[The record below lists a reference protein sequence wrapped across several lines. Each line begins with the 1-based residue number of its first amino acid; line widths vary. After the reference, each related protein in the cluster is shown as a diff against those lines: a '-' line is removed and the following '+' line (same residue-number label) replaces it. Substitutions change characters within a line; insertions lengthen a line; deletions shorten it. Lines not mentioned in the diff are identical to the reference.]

1 MPPGAQSTQHSDHE
15 QPETATRCR
24 PNWLLAV
31 VLVVIAGSAFV
42 LDGYKQDGYR
52 QVLDGYRRHY
62 GPVLVMDQLKATHPS
77 HHDRGVANN
86 RTPMAGA
93 PLSDGLLS
101 GPLSRLIPPPPPP
114 LPPAP
119 PGICS
124 RGWCDGKHPP
134 DAVTVQAPPRQ
145 PPHPGSRLP
154 GMLDGIDSGNR
165 PLVPRIQMSSSQRA
179 AYLRAV
185 YGEGVPASAT
195 LDNFRLIDA
204 AAMQVA
210 GVAVPAVPC
219 DGLCPAEVGWPFSGH
234 HGSFDLPCT
243 LYLYDGNNDVPRVPF
258 RSNQWAEVARTKP
271 AGSRWSFQ
279 GAWYYAARGSGIFIN
294 MGNTR
299 AYPTHAVAMRDLLPD
314 ETFSM
319 QGIIDRGR
327 KDKDYQIYE
336 RLFKKAHSMGIDTLQ
351 FTQTCNTVCSQ
362 EIEIIE
368 TGGHGKY
375 VCAVAVQMATGWNAS
390 KPCACSANFGQVQC
404 GQPRNGGQCSA
415 WLGKFNKQK
424 RLVSEFTC
432 TGRVSAGKF
441 GGQDCA
447 SSHAQVARDAG
458 AAKAAEWCGIVGC
471 SGSSSSAA
479 TGGGGH
485 CSGTCTNET
494 FAGKACDQA
503 WATVRRDSGRIDNA
517 DKWCLS
523 ARGCTLDPK
532 RSGHLQQYI
541 VKKGFS
547 NSDLYPQWEETDQL
561 AQSMMQYENDELVA
575 RLAVAEV
582 QLAQY
587 EHLRVEELREDI
599 RMIEGKIFELQVR
612 AISFL
617 HCVSFSFSLLVLLVV
632 VVLVVALL
640 ACLLLSLLLFLLVVV
655 VVL

>member
-1 MPPGAQSTQHSDHE
+1 MKSPLNTQNSSAAADGVPPQDQPEQETQQDSDRKKEKDEDKDKQQQQQLEPLAAQQPATVLPPPPAEQQAQEQAQTDPPGFTKHPERNSYHLFGGEEYVGVGFYSGLSIVQCAEKCMADDWCSCVSFLSEGDGTDVAVTCWKHTKCNPDKFENTVQSKPFT
-15 QPETATRCR
+15 
-24 PNWLLAV
+24 
-31 VLVVIAGSAFV
+31 VLV
-42 LDGYKQDGYR
+42 KN
-52 QVLDGYRRHY
+52 HW
-62 GPVLVMDQLKATHPS
+62 TE
-77 HHDRGVANN
+77 
-86 RTPMAGA
+86 
-93 PLSDGLLS
+93 
-101 GPLSRLIPPPPPP
+101 PPPPPP

-210 GVAVPAVPC
+210 GVAAPAVPF

-258 RSNQWAEVARTKP
+258 RSNQWAEVARTKEP
-271 AGSRWSFQ
+271 NIRCAGCAFSHFQ

-390 KPCACSANFGQVQC
+390 KPCACSANLSQVQC

-424 RLVSEFTC
+424 RLVSGFTC

-458 AAKAAEWCGIVGC
+458 AAKAAEWCMHRNVGC
-471 SGSSSSAA
+471 SGSNSSAA

-485 CSGTCTNET
+485 CSGTCTNGK

-547 NSDLYPQWEETDQL
+547 NSDLL
-561 AQSMMQYENDELVA
+561 GG
-575 RLAVAEV
+575 
-582 QLAQY
+582 
-587 EHLRVEELREDI
+587 RE
-599 RMIEGKIFELQVR
+599 
-612 AISFL
+612 
-617 HCVSFSFSLLVLLVV
+617 
-632 VVLVVALL
+632 
-640 ACLLLSLLLFLLVVV
+640 
-655 VVL
+655 